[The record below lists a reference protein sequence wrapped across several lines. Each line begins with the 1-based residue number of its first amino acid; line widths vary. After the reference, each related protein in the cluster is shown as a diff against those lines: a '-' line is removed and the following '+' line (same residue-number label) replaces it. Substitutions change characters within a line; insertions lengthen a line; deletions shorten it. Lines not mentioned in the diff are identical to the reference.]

1 MFVSDKPRPNDFYKD
16 DNNTNSST
24 AARNMI
30 IDGDLQPHNHHPHHN
45 HNHHHHNHL
54 QPQQILLG
62 ESSGED
68 HEVKAPKKRA
78 ETWVQDETRSLIM
91 FRRGMDGL
99 FNTSKSNKHLWEE
112 ISAKMREKGFDR
124 SPTMC
129 TDKWRN
135 LLKEYKKAK
144 HHDRGNVSAKMSYYK
159 EIEDILRERSKK
171 VTTQYSKSPNTPPIA
186 KVDSF
191 MQFTDKGNDFDWLY
205 LGLLS
210 L

>member
-16 DNNTNSST
+16 DNTNSST

-30 IDGDLQPHNHHPHHN
+30 IDGDLQPHNHHPHHNHN

-191 MQFTDKGNDFDWLY
+191 MQFTDKGNNFDR
-205 LGLLS
+205 LLFRVA
-210 L
+210 